1 MNHFSPVKCLLLL
14 AAMAGA
20 CLTIPSFA
28 ADPSTPPAP
37 PPAASLISNGGF
49 EDGITGW
56 GTYVPDESKA
66 ANCRFDVSTDAP
78 HSGANCARFQTDD
91 FGRFS
96 IGSAMIPV
104 QPGEHY
110 HVSVWIK
117 AGSLAEVRPKAQGFV
132 IRLHLSQSGVEAA
145 GGHLYI
151 APGNRVTRDAPADPV
166 SDSLPTTWTQIEAVI
181 EIPQGVDSMGPG
193 IFSWWTKGTVY
204 ADDFSVEKVDASTPV
219 TPFWQKGGTPPANAS
234 K

>member
-1 MNHFSPVKCLLLL
+1 MNCSCSVKFLPL
-14 AAMAGA
+14 
-20 CLTIPSFA
+20 FA
-28 ADPSTPPAP
+28 ALVLAGPTIRVTADASTPPAP
-37 PPAASLISNGGF
+37 TAPAASLISNGGF

-66 ANCRFDVSTDAP
+66 ANCRFDVATDSP
-78 HSGANCARFQTDD
+78 HSGASCARLQTDD

-96 IGSAMIPV
+96 VGCGLIPV

-110 HVSVWIK
+110 HVSVWIR
-117 AGSLAEVRPKAQGFV
+117 AGNLAEVRPKAPGFV
-132 IRLHLSQSGVEAA
+132 IRLHLSQSGSDAA
-145 GGHLYI
+145 GGHLFI
-151 APGNRVTRDAPADPV
+151 APGNRVTRDVPADPV

-193 IFSWWTKGTVY
+193 IFSWWTKGIVY
-204 ADDFSVEKVDASTPV
+204 ADDFSIEKVDASTPA
-219 TPFWQKGGTPPANAS
+219 TPFWQKGGAPPANAS